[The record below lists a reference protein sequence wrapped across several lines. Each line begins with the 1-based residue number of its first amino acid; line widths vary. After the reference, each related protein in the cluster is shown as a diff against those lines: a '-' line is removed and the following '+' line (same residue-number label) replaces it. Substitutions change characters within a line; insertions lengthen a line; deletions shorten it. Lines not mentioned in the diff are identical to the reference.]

1 MLLIFRRIKIHKSPV
16 YFIII
21 DLLSYST
28 ALNSNLQGAAAKR
41 IVNWIWEL
49 KHFFHC
55 VTLKV
60 IARNESLL
68 NSNLVNRRKSL
79 YREVRSFLGSGTRKV
94 SEIREIIQRD
104 KERCARFLL
113 KNLYLWYST
122 PSESLDFLL
131 TFFFSLQDHFY
142 FIHIHHSS
150 LLLFKTRKNKVKFM
164 PSEFLC
170 IW

>member
-104 KERCARFLL
+104 KPLSVILHSQWVSRF
-113 KNLYLWYST
+113 
-122 PSESLDFLL
+122 PSNIL
-131 TFFFSLQDHFY
+131 FFFTGSFLFYSYPPLQLATF
-142 FIHIHHSS
+142 
-150 LLLFKTRKNKVKFM
+150 
-164 PSEFLC
+164 
-170 IW
+170 